1 MLQHKAKRSL
11 GQNFLTS
18 KDIVRKM
25 AQVGDVNDKDTVLEI
40 GPGKGVLTEILL
52 ETGASVVA
60 VEKDDELFVYLQEH
74 FKKEIL
80 SGKLSLLH
88 GDINDLQDSL
98 TLPADYKL
106 IANIPYN
113 ITGKIISDFLSRTSK
128 PRNMVLML
136 QYEVADRIAA
146 RNDKKSILSL
156 SVDVYGIPKLV
167 RRVPAGAFNP
177 KPRVDSAILAI
188 DNITSNFFDSFK
200 IAEKT
205 FFDLL
210 HAGFAHKR
218 KKLIRNIIE
227 VFPETYW
234 FSVFK
239 TLELDENTRAEDISK
254 EMWGFL
260 AQHIK

>member
-25 AQVGDVNDKDTVLEI
+25 SEVGEVNSKDTVLEI

-52 ETGASVVA
+52 ESGAKVIA
-60 VEKDDELFVYLQEH
+60 VEKDDELFEYL
-74 FKKEIL
+74 KEKFSVEIA
-80 SGKLSLLH
+80 SGQLSLLH
-88 GDINDLQDSL
+88 GDIGDLQDSL
-98 TLPADYKL
+98 TLPIDYKL

-113 ITGKIISDFLSRTSK
+113 ITGKIISDFLSRKDKPSK
-128 PRNMVLML
+128 MVLML

-156 SVDVYGIPKLV
+156 SVDVYGQPKLV

-177 KPRVDSAILAI
+177 KPKVDSAILLI
-188 DNITSNFFDSFK
+188 DKITSEFFDSFK
-200 IAEKT
+200 ISEKI

-227 VFPETYW
+227 VFPNTDW
-234 FSVFK
+234 FYVFK
-239 TLELDENTRAEDISK
+239 TLELDENTRAENISK
-254 EMWGFL
+254 ETWGFL
-260 AQHIK
+260 SQHIK

>member
-25 AQVGDVNDKDTVLEI
+25 SEVGQVTSIDTILEI
-40 GPGKGVLTEILL
+40 GPGKGVLTGVLL
-52 ETGASVVA
+52 ETGANVLA
-60 VEKDDELFVYLQEH
+60 VEKDDDLFIFLTEH
-74 FKKEIL
+74 FASEVA
-80 SGKLSLLH
+80 SGKLTLIH
-88 GDINDLQDSL
+88 GDIDEVQNSL
-98 TLPADYKL
+98 SLPIGYKL

-113 ITGKIISDFLSRTSK
+113 ITGKIISDFLSAANK
-128 PRNMVLML
+128 PRAMVLML

-146 RNDKKSILSL
+146 RNNKKSILSL
-156 SVDVYGIPKLV
+156 SVDVYGVPKLV

-177 KPRVDSAILAI
+177 KPRVDSAILCI
-188 DNITSNFFDSFK
+188 NSEQS
-200 IAEKT
+200 

-218 KKLIRNIIE
+218 KKLVRNIIE
-227 VFPETYW
+227 VFPNTDW
-234 FSVFK
+234 FYVFK

-254 EMWGFL
+254 ETWGFL
-260 AQHIK
+260 AQHIKV